1 MRSTKVLMV
10 AVLTALAL
18 VASACSIDVE
28 RNDDGSLRID
38 GEMTAESLAAEL
50 ERDPNNN
57 SVDVA
62 INDGVMLIDAEG
74 VDENGDYVANLRVEL
89 AAADGALLVD
99 ITEAFYNGWTVP
111 EGIRDAFNKA
121 IAKEIKKAVKQNPDA
136 TLVSLVADDG
146 RIVTE
151 WRIETEAS
159 KGN

>member
-18 VASACSIDVE
+18 LASACSIDVE
-28 RNDDGSLRID
+28 RNDDGSLQID
-38 GEMTAESLAAEL
+38 GEITAESLAAEF
-50 ERDPNNN
+50 ERDPKNN
-57 SVDVA
+57 SVEVV
-62 INDGVMLIDAEG
+62 IEDGVMLIDTEG

-89 AAADGALLVD
+89 AADDGTLVVD

-136 TLVSLVADDG
+136 ALVSLVADDG
-146 RIVTE
+146 KIVTE
-151 WRIETEAS
+151 WRVETEAS

>member
-18 VASACSIDVE
+18 LASACSIDVE

-38 GEMTAESLAAEL
+38 GEITAESLAAEF
-50 ERDPNNN
+50 ERDPENN

-62 INDGVMLIDAEG
+62 VNNGVMLIDVAG

-89 AAADGALLVD
+89 SADDGTLVVD

-111 EGIRDAFNKA
+111 DKIRDEFNKA
-121 IAKEIKKAVKQNPDA
+121 IAKEIRKAVQENPDA
-136 TLVSLVADDG
+136 ALVSLVADDG
-146 RIVTE
+146 KIVTQ
-151 WRIETEAS
+151 WRVETEDS
-159 KGN
+159 KGR

>member
-18 VASACSIDVE
+18 LASACSIDVE

-38 GEMTAESLAAEL
+38 GEITAESLAAEF
-50 ERDPNNN
+50 ERDPENN

-62 INDGVMLIDAEG
+62 IKDGVMLIDVAG
-74 VDENGDYVANLRVEL
+74 VDENGEYVANLRVEL
-89 AAADGALLVD
+89 SADDGTLVVD

-111 EGIRDAFNKA
+111 DKIRDEFNKA
-121 IAKEIKKAVKQNPDA
+121 IAKEIRKAVQENPDA

-146 RIVTE
+146 KIVTE
-151 WRIETEAS
+151 WRVETEDS
-159 KGN
+159 KG